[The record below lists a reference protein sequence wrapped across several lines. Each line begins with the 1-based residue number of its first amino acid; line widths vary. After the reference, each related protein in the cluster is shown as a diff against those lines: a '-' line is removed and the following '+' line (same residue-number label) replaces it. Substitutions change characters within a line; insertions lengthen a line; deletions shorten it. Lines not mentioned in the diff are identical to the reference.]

1 MSVLYL
7 WSSGCPRC
15 WRPFMPNL
23 PYDLLS
29 RNGKIAVNLL
39 SGATALLLFYF
50 HLLARG
56 PMYWV
61 AGWIAYAQGRYSV
74 VLAFALSFF
83 PVAMV
88 QWIAVFLVDRQLS
101 RRNTA

>member
-1 MSVLYL
+1 
-7 WSSGCPRC
+7 
-15 WRPFMPNL
+15 MPNL

-39 SGATALLLFYF
+39 SGVTGLLLFYF
-50 HLLARG
+50 HFLERG

-61 AGWIAYAQGRYSV
+61 AGWLADAQGRYSFM
-74 VLAFALSFF
+74 LAFALSFF
-83 PVAMV
+83 PIALV
-88 QWIAVFLVDRQLS
+88 QWITVFLVDRQLS